1 MNGWNIRPLLL
12 VKVGLHHLCHEAA
25 HGLSGFILLL
35 AGGVGVGSQ
44 GEARV
49 VVPQHGR
56 NRFYID
62 AILKCQ
68 RGECVSEIVEADV
81 R

>member
-25 HGLSGFILLL
+25 HRLSGFILLL

-49 VVPQHGR
+49 VVPLHRGHG
-56 NRFYID
+56 FHIYTV
-62 AILKCQ
+62 L
-68 RGECVSEIVEADV
+68 
-81 R
+81 